1 MDGKSPKYYQLKN
14 IILRKVQE
22 EEYPEGSLMESE
34 RELMDQYK
42 MSRITVRKAIEELVN
57 EGYLYRIQ
65 GKGTYVKGDTE
76 SHNLFNFSSCTDDVK
91 RMGRKPSKRT
101 IDFSLLPSDP
111 KNAKNLNIP
120 TGENMYSLARVT
132 YADEEP
138 LNYTVTHLAEKN
150 FPKLLQYDFTKQ
162 SLYDVLK
169 KDYGVSICK
178 AKRTIEA
185 VLPTEEVAKYLEI
198 GNNMPVILFRC
209 TTYGI
214 LNGRE
219 SPIENFRCYYR
230 TDHYKFY
237 IDQVKGS

>member
-14 IILRKVQE
+14 IILRKIQE

-76 SHNLFNFSSCTDDVK
+76 SHNLFNFSSCTEDVK

-120 TGENMYSLARVT
+120 TGEN
-132 YADEEP
+132 
-138 LNYTVTHLAEKN
+138 N